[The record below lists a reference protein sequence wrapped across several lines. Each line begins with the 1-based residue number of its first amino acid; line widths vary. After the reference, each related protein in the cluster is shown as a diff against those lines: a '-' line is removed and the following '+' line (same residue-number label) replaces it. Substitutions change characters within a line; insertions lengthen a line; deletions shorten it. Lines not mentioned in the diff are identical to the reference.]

1 VSIDHWP
8 KRKAVSAAPQHSAQ
22 ELADE
27 FGISV
32 KSFSALLAN
41 RNGPKHIRKT
51 TGRYTRTYFD
61 AAEVRNWWST
71 VKETL

>member
-1 VSIDHWP
+1 MSISKWP
-8 KRKAVSAAPQHSAQ
+8 KRKPVSTAPQHSAQ

-32 KSFSALLAN
+32 QSFSALLVN

-51 TGRYTRTYFD
+51 VGRYTRTYFD
-61 AAEVRNWWST
+61 ATEVRQWWST
-71 VKETL
+71 VKDTL